1 MGLYGWYGNLD
12 SRGNRGELASR
23 SGIQPIQ
30 YVEYD
35 EAQFREAAG
44 STRLEFLSF
53 SVTLQE
59 KEPPQATTADP
70 ESPTEFPIVL
80 VLSVSAGVVVFV
92 LLVCLI
98 IALVCVFGR
107 KRNQPKNK

>member
-12 SRGNRGELASR
+12 SRGNRGELAS
-23 SGIQPIQ
+23 SSDIQPVQ
-30 YVEYD
+30 YVDYD
-35 EAQFREAAG
+35 EVQFREATQ

-70 ESPTEFPIVL
+70 ESPTEFPIML
-80 VLSVSAGVVVFV
+80 VLGVSAGVVVV
-92 LLVCLI
+92 LLLVCLV

-107 KRNQPKNK
+107 KKNNSRKK